1 MPISKDLATKRIY
14 YCGTIFWAIFM
25 SESRF
30 PCLPDAQDSC
40 ICNLVEPSNISRMNV
55 ESRLE
60 RQTKTNES
68 YTNRFNA
75 RGTKSFESFGF
86 LAMEISRLWASSI
99 GLLAEII
106 LSCLRF
112 CLLPGLF
119 RPFNLLFKATDF
131 PASIA
136 TNKSI
141 HVIQKAH
148 SVLVWY
154 RILDFK
160 YANRS

>member
-1 MPISKDLATKRIY
+1 
-14 YCGTIFWAIFM
+14 M

-55 ESRLE
+55 ESRSE
-60 RQTKTNES
+60 HQKKQMKVTQTALMREEQNHLRALVS
-68 YTNRFNA
+68 WPWRFLD
-75 RGTKSFESFGF
+75 SE
-86 LAMEISRLWASSI
+86 LLSI
-99 GLLAEII
+99 GLLAEMI
-106 LSCLRF
+106 LSRLCF

-148 SVLVWY
+148 SVLV
-154 RILDFK
+154 
-160 YANRS
+160 